1 MGILF
6 SYQSFFND
14 FSKFTKEPNNDGIG
28 LIAIETLPISFRMSH
43 PALLHED
50 LCTEILSILDHHG
63 WNKFVLTSASYG
75 TAISSQ
81 LLRDNRIAPRI
92 GPMILVDPIPFLL
105 HLPDTTYNFTRRKP
119 RSVTEIFLHYFAS
132 TDMGAAHTLCRRFFW
147 NDCILWKEDLM
158 NCGRRTTVV
167 FSERDMVIDAH
178 AIGEYLTRNSNLTA
192 IEDRG
197 REDGE
202 WKSRWWTGGELD
214 ILWFEGIDHGEI
226 LNAPIDRKILIEV
239 VLNYCRGESTP
250 VTRRDAV
257 E

>member
-1 MGILF
+1 
-6 SYQSFFND
+6 
-14 FSKFTKEPNNDGIG
+14 
-28 LIAIETLPISFRMSH
+28 
-43 PALLHED
+43 
-50 LCTEILSILDHHG
+50 
-63 WNKFVLTSASYG
+63 
-75 TAISSQ
+75 
-81 LLRDNRIAPRI
+81 
-92 GPMILVDPIPFLL
+92 
-105 HLPDTTYNFTRRKP
+105 
-119 RSVTEIFLHYFAS
+119 
-132 TDMGAAHTLCRRFFW
+132 
-147 NDCILWKEDLM
+147 
-158 NCGRRTTVV
+158 
-167 FSERDMVIDAH
+167 MVIDAH

-226 LNAPIDRKILIEV
+226 LNAPIDRNILIEV